1 MSKENEE
8 NESEINEIEYLSASK
23 EISEDDNFLDNKNYN
38 IFNEN
43 NSEEDNDND
52 NDDDNN
58 NNIMQIDEERLNKE
72 IIEGLR
78 LLHLK
83 SLYNFTKAAY
93 NDIIKLFANKNI
105 NLYKVKKILEEFT
118 ELVPTFYNICENSC
132 ICYIDVYESYQ
143 NCPLCNSSRYNSN
156 NKPKKVMPYL
166 SIKKMLKIQ
175 YNNKVRAKELLYRYE
190 YITNKELDDNDLD
203 DIFDRNIYKELL
215 KRNLFKNNRDIAFTI
230 SYDGYQIFKQKT
242 DDCWA
247 FLIIN
252 NNLNPLIRVK
262 KENLLIPFL
271 IPGPKQPKDFNTFL
285 QPFIKELEG
294 KYFI

>member
-23 EISEDDNFLDNKNYN
+23 EISEDDNFLDNENYN

-43 NSEEDNDND
+43 NSEEDNNSD
-52 NDDDNN
+52 NDDNDDND
-58 NNIMQIDEERLNKE
+58 IMQIDKERLNKE
-72 IIEGLR
+72 VIEGFR

-83 SLYNFTKAAY
+83 LLYNFTEAAY

-105 NLYKVKKILEEFT
+105 SLYKIKKILEEFT
-118 ELVPTFYNICENSC
+118 GLVPTFYDICENSC
-132 ICYIDVYESYQ
+132 ICYTDVYESYQ
-143 NCPLCNSSRYNSN
+143 NCPLCNSSRYDSN

-166 SIKKMLKIQ
+166 SIKEMLKIQ
-175 YNNKVRAKELLYRYE
+175 YNNKVRVKELLYHYE

-203 DIFDRNIYKELL
+203 DIFDRDIYKELL
-215 KRNLFKNNRDIAFTI
+215 ERNLFKNNKNIAFMI
-230 SYDGYQIFKQKT
+230 SCDEYQIFKQKI

-252 NNLNPLIRVK
+252 NNLDLLIRIK

-271 IPGPKQPKDFNTFL
+271 ISGLK
-285 QPFIKELEG
+285 
-294 KYFI
+294 